1 MTICW
6 HSCYDQKGFFS
17 RKIDFMKKSLH
28 AFIHLLFGALFLF
41 LPLVFTSINDELFEF
56 NKMLV
61 VYLVAILMA
70 TSWISLC
77 ILEKK
82 IVWKRTS
89 LDLPILVFVAS
100 QVISSILSIN
110 LHTSLFGYY
119 SRFNGG
125 LFSVLAYVFLFY
137 MFVIFVNV
145 DKIRS
150 YIWYIIWGGILSSL
164 YALPEH
170 FGHSPSCL
178 IFTGKFDVACWV
190 QDVKSRVFGTFGQPN
205 WLAAYLGLI
214 LPLAIVDLPESLWQ
228 NTHRTFTDHLPKILG
243 RLAIVCLFI
252 SVVFFTGSRSGL
264 LGIGVGFGIL
274 AVLMI
279 AVLFKAMH
287 EKKLADL
294 KERAKIVFGFFAFTC
309 FLLVVIMLSV
319 PNPVREKL
327 SRLIPQKSALTT
339 TTPKV
344 ITPAPG
350 TQLEV
355 GGSESGKIREVVW
368 KGAVRVWKRYPL
380 FGSGVET
387 FAYSYYR
394 DRLKE
399 HNLLSEWDF
408 LYNKAHNEFLNYL
421 ATTGVVGLLSY
432 VFMLGSFILYPL
444 WVVRIK
450 LRSHVSQTLDHQSTF
465 FYLLA
470 VSAGI
475 VILSV
480 SNFFGFSTVMVSC
493 LTFIFA
499 GVSIVIG
506 KEEREKSQTLSLEPE
521 NVTQADWIT
530 IGIISLLSVLPL
542 LYIRKLWI
550 ADIAYARGKQ
560 FNNAGQ
566 YEPAYAQ
573 LRKAT
578 QMVPEEPIFHDE
590 FSSNLASI
598 AVILAKQGDA
608 TASGAF
614 AAHAISE
621 SDTTISQNGVHTNF
635 WKTRIKVFL
644 TLSQLNQELYKVV
657 IKTLDTTHDL
667 TPTDPKI
674 VYYQALLAQTQ
685 NDLAGYERFL
695 LQAIELKPNYEEAR
709 NALAKHYET
718 QGKSDLALEQYQY
731 MVKFINPENQ
741 NAHDKIASLSAT
753 KK

>member
-1 MTICW
+1 
-6 HSCYDQKGFFS
+6 
-17 RKIDFMKKSLH
+17 MKKSLH
-28 AFIHLLFGALFLF
+28 SFIHLLFGALFLL

-70 TSWISLC
+70 TSWVSLC
-77 ILEKK
+77 ILERKIIWKK
-82 IVWKRTS
+82 TP
-89 LDLPILVFVAS
+89 LDLPILVFVGS
-100 QVISSILSIN
+100 QVISSIFSIN

-137 MFVIFVNV
+137 MFVIFV
-145 DKIRS
+145 DRSKIRA
-150 YIWYIIWGGILSSL
+150 YVWFIIWGGILSSL

-170 FGHSPSCL
+170 FGYSPSCL

-214 LPLAIVDLPESLWQ
+214 LPLAIVDLPGDLWQ
-228 NTHRTFTDHLPKILG
+228 KTHRTLTDHLPKILG

-264 LGIGVGFGIL
+264 LGIGVGYGIL
-274 AVLMI
+274 GLLLMAVLI
-279 AVLFKAMH
+279 KSH
-287 EKKLADL
+287 IDIKLQEV
-294 KERAKIVFGFFAFTC
+294 KERAKIVFGFFAFAC
-309 FLLVVIMLSV
+309 LLLIIIMLSV
-319 PNPVREKL
+319 PNPVREKIA
-327 SRLIPQKSALTT
+327 RLIPQEQTLTT
-339 TTPKV
+339 SPSPKAQ
-344 ITPAPG
+344 APVSG
-350 TQLEV
+350 TQLEI

-368 KGAVRVWKRYPL
+368 QGAVRVWKRYPL

-387 FAYSYYR
+387 FAYSYYK
-394 DRLKE
+394 DRLTE

-421 ATTGVVGLLSY
+421 ATTGLVGLLSY
-432 VFMLGSFILYPL
+432 VFMLGSFILHPL
-444 WVVRIK
+444 WIICNR
-450 LRSHVSQTLDHQSTF
+450 LRSHASHTHENQTSIYYLIAISTG
-465 FYLLA
+465 L
-470 VSAGI
+470 
-475 VILSV
+475 VILSI

-499 GVSIVIG
+499 GIVVVIRDEG
-506 KEEREKSQTLSLEPE
+506 QTKNEVLSLKLE
-521 NVTQADWIT
+521 NPTQADWIT
-530 IGIISLLSVLPL
+530 IGIVFLLSLLPL

-550 ADIAYARGKQ
+550 ADIVYARGKQ
-560 FNNAGQ
+560 LNNAGQ

-573 LRKAT
+573 LKKAT

-608 TASGAF
+608 TASGTF

-685 NDLAGYERFL
+685 NDLPGYERFL

-718 QGKSDLALEQYQY
+718 QGKPNLALEQYQY